1 MRNYIDEYL
10 IYNIDEASIQI
21 ERAHR
26 IQGKNSPGPIIVK
39 FLHYKDIENVLKTYH
54 EKRKNIVS
62 QAQDNLSNEEDVW
75 KTIYVSEYFPESV
88 IRVRSK
94 LYPFLKLSIEDRR
107 NSYLNYDRLMV
118 NGYEYTYDYDN
129 SQPTFAR
136 I

>member
-1 MRNYIDEYL
+1 MGNYIDEYL
-10 IYNIDEASIQI
+10 TYNIDEASIQI
-21 ERAHR
+21 ERTHR

-62 QAQDNLSNEEDVW
+62 QAPDNPTNEEDVW

-94 LYPFLKLSIEDRR
+94 LYPFLKSSIVDGR

-118 NGYEYTYDYDN
+118 NGYEYTYD
-129 SQPTFAR
+129 
-136 I
+136 